1 MKAILT
7 FTLLAIINCII
18 YSQPDSVIF
27 TDNTILLPNII
38 RDNGIDTCNSCL
50 KPYGKKF
57 KVNSNFQSWNKTKDE
72 NYNIYSI
79 EIIANNS
86 EYLDLIFSKF
96 IIRTGCYL
104 RLYSSNDTYKEF
116 NLLNSKFDGIKKVLT
131 VKGDYALIA
140 FLVPLAMEIEDD
152 IELSSITYVYKNEN
166 FSTVKLLDCHHD
178 VNCPEGDLYKSIIR
192 SVVLIRNLCD
202 NNGDCSR
209 CSGSLLN
216 NTNEDLTPYILTA
229 HHCTQGADDNLDE
242 AIFYF
247 HYQASTC
254 NGIPPFDPYSYFDYP
269 YSITGAELKA
279 QRTSTMGSDF
289 ALLMLIESIPLY
301 FNVYFS
307 GWSRE
312 WSLTGSNVVG
322 IHHPQGE
329 PKKISFGHVIGMSIA
344 DYINVNWDDGTVEDG
359 SSGSPVYKDQQ
370 VVGQLSGGLGS
381 MNCENLGD
389 VLYGHFAS
397 SWGSTWGPS
406 RRLRDWL
413 DPLEDDPENWDGLDP
428 NSRCSPFLFLTG
440 NFPATTYQ
448 SEPVQIQA
456 ANTINISNME
466 VEFEGNYI
474 FKAGNNILITTN
486 TVLNSGLY
494 RIESCSTFSK
504 TSKNNTIAQIDDKSL
519 FEIFTEKKFLSLNNT
534 SINLKSLIIYPN
546 PHPGIFTIEW
556 NDETISEFTIQVFN
570 MMGKPVYSRQHAQP
584 GINQVDI
591 TEHAKGIYFVTL
603 QSGDKVITE
612 RVVYQ

>member
-7 FTLLAIINCII
+7 FILLVMIKCII
-18 YSQPDSVIF
+18 YGQSDSVIL
-27 TDNTILLPNII
+27 TDNTILLPKII

-72 NYNIYSI
+72 NYNIYLI
-79 EIIANNS
+79 KVIANNS

-104 RLYSSNDTYKEF
+104 RLYSSTNTYKEF
-116 NLLNSKFDGIKKVLT
+116 NFLNSKFDGTKKVLT
-131 VKGDYALIA
+131 VKGDYVLIA
-140 FLVPLAMEIEDD
+140 FLVPLTMEIEDD

-178 VNCPEGDLYKSIIR
+178 VNCPEGDPYKSIIR

-202 NNGDCSR
+202 NNGDCWR

-247 HYQASTC
+247 HYQASNC
-254 NGIPPFDPYSYFDYP
+254 NGLPPFDPYSFDYP

-279 QRTSTMGSDF
+279 QRTATMGSDF
-289 ALLMLIESIPLY
+289 ALLMLNESIPLY
-301 FNVYFS
+301 YNVFFS

-312 WSLTGSNVVG
+312 WGLTGSNVVG

-359 SSGSPVYKDQQ
+359 SSGSPVFKNQQ

-397 SWGSTWGPS
+397 SWGSTWGPT

-413 DPLEDDPENWDGLDP
+413 DPLENDPENWNGLSP
-428 NSRCSPFLFLTG
+428 NSLCSQYLYITG
-440 NFPATTYQ
+440 NYPATNYQ
-448 SEPVQIQA
+448 FEPVQIQA

-466 VEFEGNYI
+466 VEFAGNYI
-474 FKAGNNILITTN
+474 FKAGNSIVMTTN
-486 TVLNSGLY
+486 TLLNSGLF
-494 RIESCSTFSK
+494 RIESCSTVSK
-504 TSKNNTIAQIDDKSL
+504 TSKNNTIAQIDDSSL
-519 FEIFTEKKFLSLNNT
+519 FEIITEKKFSSL
-534 SINLKSLIIYPN
+534 
-546 PHPGIFTIEW
+546 
-556 NDETISEFTIQVFN
+556 
-570 MMGKPVYSRQHAQP
+570 
-584 GINQVDI
+584 
-591 TEHAKGIYFVTL
+591 
-603 QSGDKVITE
+603 
-612 RVVYQ
+612 